1 MNTKIPAGEFS
12 EWLHGVGRDADVPCG
27 DCNACCRASM
37 FIHIEPKEKA
47 VDRIPRP
54 LLFDAPG
61 RPKGHLVM
69 GYNEHGHC
77 PMLVEQKCS
86 VYDARPRTCRR
97 YDCRIFA
104 ATGID
109 VDPALPE
116 IAQRSEAWEFT
127 YATPQSR
134 HEQELVLAAAA
145 FLMDK
150 YDQFPQGSLPSH
162 PAPLAAL
169 ALSIYKLFAEE
180 KPDTE
185 LVASIL
191 QEAGSL

>member
-1 MNTKIPAGEFS
+1 
-12 EWLHGVGRDADVPCG
+12 
-27 DCNACCRASM
+27 M